1 MKKET
6 QIIAIHL
13 GVLIIYS
20 LMLGVWANYLDANLD
35 YHDPHK
41 WLGFMFMQA
50 IMMIGHVITISI
62 LASNQNESKPEYA
75 KAHWLSLG
83 LILLIGGSICFITPG
98 LFQENFY

>member
-13 GVLIIYS
+13 GVQVLYS
-20 LMLGVWANYLDANLD
+20 LSLGVWANYLDAGHSYPNP
-35 YHDPHK
+35 YK

-83 LILLIGGSICFITPG
+83 FVLLLGGSICFITPG
-98 LFQENFY
+98 LFQKNFY